1 MAVSLV
7 STGVTFPDS
16 STQITA
22 ATGFGF
28 KNRIING
35 AMVIDQRNA
44 GASVTPGVTG
54 AYAVDRWFSNEDT
67 DGVITVEQVE
77 DAPAGFYQ
85 SAKVTVTTA
94 DASLGASQNSQFRQA
109 IEGNNIVDLNWGS
122 ANAAT
127 VTVSFWVKSSLTGT
141 FGGSLRN
148 ATPDR
153 SYIFQYTILSANTWE
168 QKTVTIAGDTSG
180 TWGTGTGVG
189 IYVTFDLGSGTDRNG
204 TANQWQAGS
213 LFRTSSNT
221 SLISTLNATWQITG
235 VQLEKGSTATSFDNR
250 PYGTELALCQRYL
263 PAVNRQ
269 GTDVIGFGQSIS
281 ATQGLFFVPF
291 QVTPRVNPTGITT
304 SAASGFYA
312 INTIGTIAYAA
323 SLITIGVGGSTGAT
337 LNVTY
342 ANNGGAA
349 GQANGLYTATAGA
362 QILFT
367 GCEL

>member
-1 MAVSLV
+1 MPYGTLNVDKIV
-7 STGVTFPDS
+7 NDNGVTF
-16 STQITA
+16 A
-22 ATGFGF
+22 GLYGF

-122 ANAAT
+122 ANAAA
-127 VTVSFWVKSSLTGT
+127 VTLSFWVKSSLTGT

-153 SYIFQYTILSANTWE
+153 SYIFQYTIFAANTWE
-168 QKTVTIAGDTSG
+168 QKTVTITGDTSG

-213 LFRTSSNT
+213 LFRTASNI
-221 SLISTLNATWQITG
+221 SIISTLNATWQVTG
-235 VQLEKGSTATSFDNR
+235 VQLEKGSTATSFDYR
-250 PYGTELALCQRYL
+250 PYGTELALCQRYYE
-263 PAVNRQ
+263 RQ
-269 GTDVIGFGQSIS
+269 AARQYISYNTGNVPTVLTGQWSVTKRATPTVSVSSDIITLEVI
-281 ATQGLFFVPF
+281 
-291 QVTPRVNPTGITT
+291 N
-304 SAASGFYA
+304 SAAALGSVAWNMGVTTPGA
-312 INTIGTIAYAA
+312 TGANHGGTI
-323 SLITIGVGGSTGAT
+323 IGS
-337 LNVTY
+337 
-342 ANNGGAA
+342 
-349 GQANGLYTATAGA
+349 
-362 QILFT
+362 I
-367 GCEL
+367 EL